1 MNDVVDELLSEAQ
14 REVAALFLPLSCDT
28 LLVPMAAVAEVTNE
42 QMPISPLGHPDKRF
56 YGWISWRG
64 QQLALLSFEALS
76 GDEPVPYSTGSHVVI
91 LNAAGAARNHG
102 FYGLLIQGYPQRI
115 DIADSEDV
123 RPEVR
128 PTNRQGVLYELVING
143 EFAYIPDF
151 ELMESAVAQVPV
163 STLGTR
169 NHG

>member
-1 MNDVVDELLSEAQ
+1 MSGVVDELLSKAK
-14 REVAALFLPLSCDT
+14 REVAALFLTLSCDT

-42 QMPISPLGHPDKRF
+42 QMPIKPLGHPDKRF
-56 YGWISWRG
+56 YGWVNWRG
-64 QQLALLSFEALS
+64 QQLPLLSFEALS
-76 GDEPVPYSTGSHVVI
+76 GHERFPYSADSHVVI

-115 DIADSEDV
+115 DIVDAEDV

-128 PTNRQGVLYELVING
+128 EADRPGVLYELVING

-151 ELMESAVAQVPV
+151 EYMESAVAEVPV
-163 STLGTR
+163 STLRG
-169 NHG
+169 

>member
-1 MNDVVDELLSEAQ
+1 MNDVVDELLSKGQ
-14 REVAALFLPLSCDT
+14 REVAALFLPLSCQT

-56 YGWISWRG
+56 YGWVSWRG

-76 GDEPVPYSTGSHVVI
+76 GNERFPYSADSHVVVM
-91 LNAAGAARNHG
+91 NAAGAARNHG

-115 DIADSEDV
+115 DIIDSEGARTEVKSSD
-123 RPEVR
+123 RP
-128 PTNRQGVLYELVING
+128 GILYELVIDG
-143 EFAYIPDF
+143 QFAHIPDF
-151 ELMESAVAQVPV
+151 EHMESAVAEAPV
-163 STLGTR
+163 STLGAR